1 MGVFG
6 GYSGNMRIP
15 EEKKEIF
22 VKHMIRLLNYGG
34 MMDFEVIKIY
44 GHEIG
49 LLKPVE
55 IFPGGTVRFYY
66 NYFEDDSWET
76 AGFDGDNCKLW
87 SNKIGSAEFNNVIMA
102 GYMLYEAYDEETGM
116 AEMDGDI
123 IEVTGYMGW
132 INHILGTS
140 FSMKNRFKLWENAE
154 KCAFNRIELK
164 YEEAFPESVFF
175 RIIPR
180 GLEYVAGGTEFAD
193 IMYIINGTSCLLD
206 EETEI
211 KEGTYPADILKCR
224 KAIEN
229 YFKNNVDDSKELL
242 WELLKKDYFLREK
255 EKDNRLKEIAKLSLV
270 IPARVFVYLAAEV
283 NGDMEFWKTWKELK
297 GFVYR
302 DEHMKKYASDE
313 IINWRKTEQEK
324 PIIPIATSDFLRQ
337 DGCFTFYNTPE
348 EIKNKPNY
356 YISDDDRL
364 YWWDGSEEVK
374 ISADTDQ
381 WLKELARQ
389 HKELETSEDCENVG
403 KDFQKFFLITIAEI
417 DKYYKRILPF
427 QTMFYEFLQNG
438 NKKEY
443 IAAIVLLKKLADSEE
458 YRKSGKIIEYVKQWG
473 ITSRNVTNNY
483 ARIQLKRYLGVMA
496 NKKLREKY
504 FGF

>member
-22 VKHMIRLLNYGG
+22 AEHMIRLLNYGG
-34 MMDFEVIKIY
+34 MMDFEVIKMY
-44 GHEIG
+44 GHEMG

-55 IFPGGTVRFYY
+55 FFSGGTARFYY
-66 NYFEDDSWET
+66 NYFEDNSWET
-76 AGFDGDNCKLW
+76 AGFDGDRCELW

-102 GYMLYEAYDEETGM
+102 GYMLYEAYNEEAGM
-116 AEMDGDI
+116 AEIDGEV

-154 KCAFNRIELK
+154 KRAFDRMEME
-164 YEEAFPESVFF
+164 YEESFPEREFS

-180 GLEYVAGGTEFAD
+180 ELKYAAGGTEFAD
-193 IMYIINGTSCLLD
+193 LMYIINGTSSLLN
-206 EETEI
+206 EETDI

-224 KAIEN
+224 KAIEK
-229 YFKNNVDDSKELL
+229 YFESKVDNSKELL
-242 WELLKKDYFLREK
+242 WELLKKEYILREK
-255 EKDNRLKEIAKLSLV
+255 EKDNQLKEIAEMSLI
-270 IPARVFVYLAAEV
+270 IPARVLVYLTAEV
-283 NGDMEFWKTWKELK
+283 NEDVEFWKMWKELK
-297 GFVYR
+297 GSVYH
-302 DEHMKKYASDE
+302 DERMKKYASDE
-313 IINWRKTEQEK
+313 LIMWRKMEQEK
-324 PIIPIATSDFLRQ
+324 AIEEIPTSKFLRQ
-337 DGCFTFYNTPE
+337 DGYFTFYHTPE
-348 EIKNKPNY
+348 DLKDKPNY

-381 WLKELARQ
+381 WLKGLAKQ
-389 HKELETSEDCENVG
+389 HKELETSEDFENAG
-403 KDFQKFFLITIAEI
+403 KDFQKFFLTVIAEI
-417 DKYYKRILPF
+417 DKYYKRIFPF
-427 QTMFYEFLQNG
+427 QSMFYEFLQNG
-438 NKKEY
+438 SKKEY
-443 IAAIVLLKKLADSEE
+443 IAAVVLLKKLADSGE
-458 YRKSGKIIEYVKQWG
+458 YKKSGKIIEYVKEWG

-483 ARIQLKRYLGVMA
+483 ARIRLKRYMSVMA